1 MKKPRKSKLAR
12 KQRKHNKL
20 VNDYSNQK
28 SKHLEKLAD
37 KMLEDQEKMDKLRD
51 KKTNGKFLDLF

>member
-20 VNDYSNQK
+20 VNDYSSLLLIFQCTMIFLPCFHFCSTNFNY
-28 SKHLEKLAD
+28 EKYD
-37 KMLEDQEKMDKLRD
+37 KCLSI
-51 KKTNGKFLDLF
+51 